1 MKPNYYAIIPADV
14 RYDERLTPNA
24 KLLYGEITALS
35 GKNGQCWALNDYFA
49 KLYKV
54 DKRTITRWITDLKN
68 CNYISVTIKRDSENK
83 IIERIVKIVGRS
95 RQNCREGIDKIVR
108 DNSIVNSN
116 NIININNRKSKTSK
130 KVSDYADNY
139 IKCYDAIIELFPQR
153 TRPKTTAQKIKWLDT
168 IRLADE
174 KDNCNPRQLWWI
186 VNKARNDSFW
196 QKNVLSIPELRKSK
210 EGRLPKLEQLIQK
223 LGGREFDALR

>member
-14 RYDERLTPNA
+14 RYDDRLTPNA

-35 GKNGQCWALNDYFA
+35 NKKGFCFATNKYFA
-49 KLYKV
+49 ELYKV
-54 DKRTITRWITDLKN
+54 SKVSISKWINQLIEFDYLNAHYELDENRISTRKLFLNPPQRKLKGG
-68 CNYISVTIKRDSENK
+68 IKEK
-83 IIERIVKIVGRS
+83 LM
-95 RQNCREGIDKIVR
+95 
-108 DNSIVNSN
+108 DNSIVYN
-116 NIININNRKSKTSK
+116 NNNININNRKSKTSK

-186 VNKARNDSFW
+186 INKARKDSFW
-196 QKNVLSIPELRKSK
+196 QKNVLSIPEIRKSK
-210 EGRLPKLEQLIQK
+210 EGRLAKLEQLIQK

>member
-35 GKNGQCWALNDYFA
+35 NKKGFCYATNNYFA
-49 KLYKV
+49 ELYKV
-54 DKRTITRWITDLKN
+54 SKVSVSKWVNQLIEFEYIVAEHYMNLDKKTHRKLFLNPQRKLKRG
-68 CNYISVTIKRDSENK
+68 IKENLMH
-83 IIERIVKIVGRS
+83 
-95 RQNCREGIDKIVR
+95 
-108 DNSIVNSN
+108 NSIVYSN
-116 NIININNRKSKTSK
+116 NNININNRKSKTSK

-168 IRLADE
+168 IRLADQ

-210 EGRLPKLEQLIQK
+210 EGKLPKLEQLIQK

>member
-35 GKNGQCWALNDYFA
+35 NKKGFCFATNKYFSE
-49 KLYKV
+49 LYKV
-54 DKRTITRWITDLKN
+54 SKVSISKWINQLIEFEYLNAQYELD
-68 CNYISVTIKRDSENK
+68 ENK
-83 IIERIVKIVGRS
+83 ISTRKLFLNPQRKLKG
-95 RQNCREGIDKIVR
+95 GIKEKLM

-116 NIININNRKSKTSK
+116 NNININNRKSKTSK
-130 KVSDYADNY
+130 KVSDFADNY
-139 IKCYDAIIELFPQR
+139 IKCYDAIIELFPER

-186 VNKARNDSFW
+186 VNKARKDSFW
-196 QKNVLSIPELRKSK
+196 EKNVLSIPELRKSK
-210 EGRLPKLEQLIQK
+210 EDKLPKLEQLIQK

>member
-14 RYDERLTPNA
+14 RYDDRLTPNA

-35 GKNGQCWALNDYFA
+35 NKKGFCFATNNYFA
-49 KLYKV
+49 ELYKV
-54 DKRTITRWITDLKN
+54 SKVSISKWINQLIEFDYLNAK
-68 CNYISVTIKRDSENK
+68 YELDENK
-83 IIERIVKIVGRS
+83 ISTRKLFLNPQRKLNG
-95 RQNCREGIDKIVR
+95 GIKEKLM

-116 NIININNRKSKTSK
+116 NIININNRKSKTTK
-130 KVSDYADNY
+130 KVSDFADNY
-139 IKCYDAIIELFPQR
+139 IKCYDAIIELFPER

-186 VNKARNDSFW
+186 INKARKDSFW
-196 QKNVLSIPELRKSK
+196 QKNVLSIPEIRKSK
-210 EGRLPKLEQLIQK
+210 EGKLPKLEQLIQK
-223 LGGREFDALR
+223 LGGREFDALQ